1 MTTTQPRP
9 TCTAITRAGVR
20 CRSFPVNGTGLC
32 VLHGPKARQIQRE
45 GGKHKSLQYRLQ
57 QQQSPDLQRVLAL
70 LIKALDEVH
79 EGQLGAASGQSM
91 AALGSSILKV
101 REQGFLEMR
110 IVELEKRA
118 KADRR

>member
-1 MTTTQPRP
+1 
-9 TCTAITRAGVR
+9 VD
-20 CRSFPVNGTGLC
+20 GTGLC
-32 VLHGPKARQIQRE
+32 ILHGPKAHQIQQE

-79 EGQLGAASGQSM
+79 EGSLGAASGQSM

-101 REQGFLEMR
+101 REQGILELR
-110 IVELEKRA
+110 IEALEKKA
-118 KADRR
+118 KPEGRR